1 MSDYRTLTDH
11 GNPAPTI
18 PKPEITPLPAVL
30 TVQDGLP
37 VIYGAG
43 TEPTCGIRVIH
54 PTNPKSRSKNH
65 SIAMLYVPPH
75 AKLDLHNHEA
85 EETYCILSGT
95 GVLMSREG
103 RQDIVGHEL
112 IAQSTHLGCN
122 RRLPRAGL
130 SDKCNN
136 SVVCFNRASMQR
148 QCTSLVA

>member
-11 GNPAPTI
+11 GDPAPTI
-18 PKPEITPLPAVL
+18 PRPEITPLPAVL

-43 TEPTCGIRVIH
+43 TEPTCGIRVVH
-54 PTNPKSRSKNH
+54 PTNPKSRSKSH

-75 AKLDLHNHEA
+75 AKLDLHNHVA

-103 RQDIVGHEL
+103 RQDIGPGHF
-112 IAQSTHLGCN
+112 IY
-122 RRLPRAGL
+122 LPSWSEHGIE
-130 SDKCNN
+130 NTGN
-136 SVVCFNRASMQR
+136 EV
-148 QCTSLVA
+148 LVALLATSPPNP

>member
-1 MSDYRTLTDH
+1 MSDYRTLTGH

-18 PKPEITPLPAVL
+18 PRPEITPLPAVL

-43 TEPTCGIRVIH
+43 TEPTCGIRVVH

-75 AKLDLHNHEA
+75 GKLDLHNHEA

-103 RQDIVGHEL
+103 RQNIGPGHFIYLAPWSEHG
-112 IAQSTHLGCN
+112 IENTGTE
-122 RRLPRAGL
+122 
-130 SDKCNN
+130 
-136 SVVCFNRASMQR
+136 M
-148 QCTSLVA
+148 LVALLATSPPNP

>member
-43 TEPTCGIRVIH
+43 TEPTCGVRVVH

-95 GVLMSREG
+95 GVLMFREG
-103 RQDIVGHEL
+103 RQDIGPGHFIYLAPWSEHGIENTGTEL
-112 IAQSTHLGCN
+112 
-122 RRLPRAGL
+122 
-130 SDKCNN
+130 
-136 SVVCFNRASMQR
+136 
-148 QCTSLVA
+148 LVALLATSPPPP